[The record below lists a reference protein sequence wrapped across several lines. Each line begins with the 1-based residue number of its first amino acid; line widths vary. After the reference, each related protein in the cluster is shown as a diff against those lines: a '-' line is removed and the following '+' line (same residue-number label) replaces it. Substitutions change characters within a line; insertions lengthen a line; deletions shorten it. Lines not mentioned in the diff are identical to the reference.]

1 MRKIMTYKELNDS
14 QYWVAL
20 QQRDDLL
27 QHGNLNSALYALELH
42 GEMDDVNLIAPDII
56 TEGGDDENIDI
67 LYVDR
72 DGKRIYLIQ
81 SFQSPL
87 FRPQGAKPSK
97 AQETS
102 YAETALFSADINTI
116 PERIRSQV
124 SEARAALKDG
134 VIERL
139 NIWFLHNCPET
150 DDCGRPLKAIGQS
163 VTTKI
168 KSDYPGNNIIV
179 DCRQVGLNTL
189 DELYTSQHSPILISD
204 VIHTGDLP
212 GYFEEN
218 SDSWKSFSTSITGRF
233 LKELHDGYG
242 EDRLFSANVRSYL
255 GSNKRDL
262 SINDR
267 IKETAKNDAG
277 NFFVYNNGVTAL
289 VHDFSFKE
297 IDGQPALGVLQS
309 ITGISIVNGAQT
321 TGSISNIKGIVDD
334 NLKIGVR
341 FIKVNNEEQ
350 IQAITL
356 SNNSQNKVLRSD
368 FRSSDPIQCRLRNEF
383 AKSKD
388 SLYTGGLRKSLTPS
402 QKIILFPTDTVA
414 QVLIA
419 FHDHPTNAYH
429 NKKDIW
435 DDDALYR
442 KAFDDSITKGHVI
455 FVFTLNE
462 AIAQIKKQYGDLF
475 RHGNLPELDK
485 AKQQFLSRP
494 GVSLL
499 IINAISSMVEIIV
512 GRAVPNK
519 YSLSFKESINR
530 KKAIELWLPVIT
542 RLLTRAT
549 LLDPATEAR
558 VSKRKVVTEVVSR
571 FQSDMDMYR
580 EDFPNLLPDFVKSVT
595 F

>member
-1 MRKIMTYKELNDS
+1 MKYSELNDS
-14 QYWVAL
+14 PYWVSL
-20 QQRDDLL
+20 QQRSDLN

-42 GEMDDVNLIAPDII
+42 GELDDVNLIAPDII

-87 FRPQGAKPSK
+87 FRPQGAKPTK
-97 AQETS
+97 AQETA
-102 YAETALFSADINTI
+102 YAETALFSADINAI
-116 PERIRSQV
+116 PARIRAQV
-124 SEARAALKDG
+124 AEARDALKEG
-134 VIERL
+134 AIERL
-139 NIWFLHNCPET
+139 NIWFLHNCPEI
-150 DDCGRPLKAIGQS
+150 DECSRPLNAIGLS
-163 VTTKI
+163 VTTKL
-168 KSDYPGNNIIV
+168 KADYPNFNIIV
-179 DCRQVGLNTL
+179 DSRQIGLNTL
-189 DELYTSQHSPILISD
+189 DELYNSQHSPILISD
-204 VIHTGDLP
+204 VIQTGSLP
-212 GYFEEN
+212 GFFEKN
-218 SDSWKSFSTSITGRF
+218 NDSWKSFSTSIKGSF
-233 LKELHDGYG
+233 LKELHDSYG
-242 EDRLFSANVRSYL
+242 EDRLFSANVRSYM

-267 IKETAKNDAG
+267 IKETAIQDAG

-289 VHDFSFKE
+289 VHDFSFSE
-297 IDGQPALGVLQS
+297 VEGNPSLGLLTS

-321 TGSISNIKGIVDD
+321 TGSISNTKGDVSDD
-334 NLKIGVR
+334 LKIGVR

-368 FRSSDPIQCRLRNEF
+368 FRSSDPIQCRLRNDF
-383 AKSKD
+383 VSCKD
-388 SLYTGGLRKSLTPS
+388 SLYTGGLRKSLTAQ
-402 QKIILFPTDTVA
+402 QKRILFPTDTVA
-414 QVLIA
+414 QILIA

-435 DDDALYR
+435 DDDKLYK
-442 KAFDDSITKGHVI
+442 KAFDDSISKEHII

-462 AIAQIKKQYGDLF
+462 AIAGIKKQYGDLF
-475 RHGNLPELDK
+475 RHGNLPVVDQ
-485 AKQQFLSRP
+485 AKQQLLSRP

-499 IINAISSMVEIIV
+499 IIHAISSMMEIIA
-512 GRAVPNK
+512 GRAIPNK
-519 YSLSFKESINR
+519 YVLSFKESVTR
-530 KKAIELWLPVIT
+530 LKAIELWGPVIT

-558 VSKRKVVTEVVSR
+558 LSKRKVVTETISR

-580 EDFPNLLPDFVKSVT
+580 EDFPTLLPDFVKNLNY
-595 F
+595 